1 MVGVPISRDVLLQ
14 NDRMQTRLIAAV
26 ASAALIVASCGS
38 GESGGSDT
46 TAPQI
51 TLIATTT
58 QAPPLTQ
65 PAPVDTEAPVTEPA
79 PAPTEPVP
87 TEPVVTDAAPVDS
100 GVPATEPGPEVVP
113 ETTVPPV
120 ASLFTLETDGLGS
133 TSFGADPEG
142 TITFVSN
149 FLGAPTL
156 DTGWVDPFSIGPCGG
171 TQLRQVSWSNLQL
184 EFGDSSA
191 VTEGRPHFYSYTYG
205 LEGSLGIVTPAGL
218 ATVEQITV
226 GSSVSDLIEAYP
238 AVQLRSADEFIA
250 PNFFVN
256 DNLTGRMSGLADADV
271 VELIIGGIPCDG

>member
-1 MVGVPISRDVLLQ
+1 MQPRLL
-14 NDRMQTRLIAAV
+14 AAV
-26 ASAALIVASCGS
+26 ATAALTVASCGS

-46 TAPQI
+46 TTPEI

-58 QAPPLTQ
+58 QAPPPTE
-65 PAPVDTEAPVTEPA
+65 PAPVDSDAPVTEPA
-79 PAPTEPVP
+79 AVDSIVTEPIVTESAPTEPV
-87 TEPVVTDAAPVDS
+87 ETDVAPVDS

-113 ETTVPPV
+113 ETTGPPI

-149 FLGAPTL
+149 FLGAPTM
-156 DTGWVDPFSIGPCGG
+156 DTGWVDPFTIGPCGG
-171 TQLRQVSWSNLQL
+171 MQLRQVSWNNLQL
-184 EFGDSSA
+184 EFGDSSP

-205 LEGSLGIVTPAGL
+205 LEGSGGIVTPAGL

-226 GSSVSDLIEAYP
+226 GSLVADLIEAYP
-238 AVQLRSADEFIA
+238 GVQLRSADEFIA